1 MTSSR
6 DRRRSYRD
14 VLCAGLATAALLG
27 STPARSAP
35 AAQIHIPAGPM
46 DTALLALAAQTHEQL
61 VFTPNLVAGLRAA
74 PLDGRFT
81 VEDALAHLLAGT
93 DIAATRAGPSG
104 FVLKPRSRFQ
114 SPSVTKAAS
123 EVQAARPFGGEADA
137 TDRKPRTLSAPTP
150 PPAPAPVA
158 ELLVTGTHIRG
169 GDTGASPLVVLDS
182 HDLERSGQATVAAAL
197 NVLPQNYSGENTE
210 ASVNTG
216 AARLGTNLTYATG
229 VNLRGL
235 GNDATLVLLNGRR
248 LGGAG
253 TQGDFTDLSTIP
265 TIAVDRV
272 EILLDGASAIY
283 GSDAVGGVVNVIL
296 RKDLDGGE
304 FRIRGGTS
312 TDGGASEG
320 QLGFVQGHVWSTGS
334 VLIAY
339 EGDLRGR
346 LSADDRRYT
355 RSADL
360 REFGGSDFRLTN
372 AFPGNIVGIN
382 PATGVSGPFYGI
394 PAGQDGL
401 GLTPSSFHAGVLNL
415 TSPQDGVDILPDQRT
430 QSLYADFHQD
440 LGDRFE
446 LSGDAHYGFRIA
458 EAAGAAPTSTLTVTP
473 KDPFF
478 VSPNGAASNQIRYDF
493 DGELPNPVTRATAQ
507 SFSAT
512 LGGRYQLPHDWAANS
527 YLAYAQEID
536 TGRSTGLVN
545 SAILGEALGNTPDNP
560 ATAYSPARDGY
571 FNPYTG
577 VAANPAV
584 VMQAIGSGFTD
595 SRSKTGITSAD
606 LQVDGP
612 LLTLPGGAL
621 KLAFG
626 GNVRRETFVTSGT
639 NFLSSVT
646 PIAQQRITG
655 DRTVAAA
662 FAETRIP
669 LVGPDN
675 PLPLVAALEVAAA
688 VRYEHYSDFGSTT
701 NPKVGVT
708 WKPID
713 DLALRATYG
722 RSFRA
727 PGLSDLGEAA
737 LFSPINFPLGTGRV
751 LSLALQGGNP
761 DLKPETATSWTF
773 GADYSPSWLSG
784 LRLSATGFRIDFRN
798 RIDRP
803 VFQNLAGALS
813 DPRFVDFVQRIT
825 PATNPADL
833 ARISALLNDPAA
845 AAARGLNP
853 ATSYLAIVDIR
864 AVNTG
869 ELMVNGLDLQASYH
883 GVHAFGGELAFDGTL
898 SRLFKYSEALTP
910 TSAPISLLG
919 QVIYPAKLRGRLST
933 DWTRGGFSLGATVNY
948 LGAFHDTT
956 GARID
961 DQTTLDLQARV
972 ELPASVMQ
980 KTALTLTVRNV
991 FDTAPPFYNNP
1002 LGYAFDAANADVVGR
1017 FVALQLTRS
1026 W

>member
-1 MTSSR
+1 MTSNSHP
-6 DRRRSYRD
+6 RRRYRH
-14 VLCAGLATAALLG
+14 VLCAGLATAALLA
-27 STPARSAP
+27 STAALSAP
-35 AAQIHIPAGPM
+35 AATIHIPAGPM

-74 PLDGRFT
+74 PLTGSFT
-81 VEDALAHLLAGT
+81 VEDALARLLAGT
-93 DIAATRAGPSG
+93 DIVATRAGPSG
-104 FVLKPRSRFQ
+104 FVLRERSRFQ
-114 SPSVTKAAS
+114 PPSVTKAAS
-123 EVQAARPFGGEADA
+123 EVQAARPFGGEAA
-137 TDRKPRTLSAPTP
+137 PPDRKPPTP
-150 PPAPAPVA
+150 PVSTPPPPPTTV
-158 ELLVTGTHIRG
+158 EVRVTGTHIRG
-169 GDTGASPLVVLDS
+169 GDTGASPLVVVNS
-182 HDLERSGQATVAAAL
+182 HDLERSGQATLAAAL

-216 AARLGTNLTYATG
+216 AARLGTNITYANG

-235 GNDATLVLLNGRR
+235 GNNATLVLLNGRR
-248 LGGAG
+248 LGGSG

-272 EILLDGASAIY
+272 EVLLDGASAIY

-312 TDGGASEG
+312 TDGGAPEG

-334 VLIAY
+334 ALIAY

-346 LSADDRRYT
+346 LSADDRSYT

-360 REFGGSDFRLTN
+360 RRFGGSDFRLTN
-372 AFPGNIVGIN
+372 AFPGNIVGID
-382 PATGVSGPFYGI
+382 PATGVSGPYFGI
-394 PAGQDGL
+394 PAGQNGL
-401 GLTPSSFHAGVLNL
+401 GLTPASFQAGVLNRN
-415 TSPQDGVDILPDQRT
+415 SPQDGVDILPDQRT
-430 QSLYADFHQD
+430 QSLYAAFHQD

-458 EAAGAAPTSTLTVTP
+458 EADGAAPTATLTVAP
-473 KDPFF
+473 ANPFF
-478 VSPNGAASNQIRYDF
+478 ASPNGAASNQIRYDF
-493 DGELPNPVTRATAQ
+493 VGELPSPVSRGTAE
-507 SFSAT
+507 SFNAT
-512 LGGRYQLPHDWAANS
+512 LGGRYQLSHDWAANG

-536 TGRSTGLVN
+536 TGATSGLVN
-545 SAILGEALGNTPDNP
+545 SAILAEALGNTPDNP
-560 ATAYSPARDGY
+560 ATAYSPARDGF

-577 VAANPAV
+577 VAANPAA
-584 VMQAIGSGFTD
+584 VMQAIGSGFTET
-595 SRSKTGITSAD
+595 RSKSQVTSAD
-606 LQVDGP
+606 LQFDGP
-612 LLTLPGGAL
+612 LLTLPGGAV
-621 KLAFG
+621 KLAVG
-626 GNVRRETFVTSGT
+626 GNIRRETFATSGS
-639 NFLSSVT
+639 NYLSSVT
-646 PIAQQRITG
+646 PTAQQRITG
-655 DRTVAAA
+655 DRTVAAG

-708 WKPID
+708 WKPIN
-713 DLALRATYG
+713 DLSLRATYG

-727 PGLSDLGEAA
+727 PGLSDLGEAS
-737 LFSPINFPLGTGRV
+737 LFSPINFPQGTARV

-773 GADYSPSWLSG
+773 GADYSPTWLSG
-784 LRLSATGFRIDFRN
+784 LRLSATGFMIDFRN

-813 DPRFVDFVQRIT
+813 DPRFVDFVRRIT
-825 PATNPADL
+825 PDSNPADL
-833 ARISALLNDPAA
+833 ALVTALLNDPAA

-853 ATSYLAIVDIR
+853 ASSYRAIVDVR

-869 ELMVNGLDLQASYH
+869 ELQVNGLDLQASYR
-883 GVHAFGGELAFDGTL
+883 GVRAFGGELSFDGTV
-898 SRLFKYSEALTP
+898 SRLFKYAEALTP

-919 QVIYPAKLRGRLST
+919 QVIYPAKLRGRVSA
-933 DWTRGGFSLGATVNY
+933 DWTKGGVSLGATVNY
-948 LGAFHDTT
+948 LGDFHDTT

-961 DQTTLDLQARV
+961 DQTTLDLQARI
-972 ELPASVMQ
+972 ELPAKVMQ
-980 KTALTLTVRNV
+980 KTALTFTLRNV
-991 FDTAPPFYNNP
+991 FDTPPPFYNNP
-1002 LGYAFDAANADVVGR
+1002 LGYAFDASNADGVGR
-1017 FVALQLTRS
+1017 FAAVQLTRS